1 MVNSGELRPFELG
14 DRGTDLRRKLVEA
27 VLRGHKTATSSLR
40 QEYHP
45 YTDEMLPQVGEQY
58 LLVGYEDEP
67 LGIVETTELR
77 VLAAGDVDLQF
88 ARDEGEGFESVGEW
102 RAPHARF
109 WSKRGLVATL
119 TDDTLVVCERFRLV
133 KKAKT

>member
-1 MVNSGELRPFELG
+1 MVNGGELRPFELG

-45 YTDEMLPQVGEQY
+45 YTSELLPQVGVQF
-58 LLVGYEDEP
+58 LLVGHDDEP
-67 LGIVETTELR
+67 LGVVETTELR
-77 VLAAGDVDLQF
+77 ILAAGDVDMQF
-88 ARDEGEGFESVGEW
+88 ARHEGFASVGEW
-102 RAPHARF
+102 RAAHARF

-119 TDDTLVVCERFRLV
+119 TDDALVACERFRLV
-133 KKAKT
+133 QKAET

>member
-45 YTDEMLPQVGEQY
+45 YTSELLPQIGERF
-58 LLVGYEDEP
+58 LLVGYDDEP
-67 LGIVETTELR
+67 LGVVETTELR
-77 VLAAGDVDLQF
+77 ILAAGNVDLQF
-88 ARDEGEGFESVGEW
+88 ARDEGEGFASVGEW
-102 RAPHARF
+102 RAAHARY
-109 WSKRGLVATL
+109 WSKRGLLATL

-133 KKAKT
+133 HKAET

>member
-45 YTDEMLPQVGEQY
+45 YTTELLPQVGEQF
-58 LLVGYEDEP
+58 LLVGYDDEP
-67 LGIVETTELR
+67 LGVVETTELR
-77 VLAAGDVDLQF
+77 ILAVGDVDLQF
-88 ARDEGEGFESVGEW
+88 ARDEGEGFASVGEW
-102 RAPHARF
+102 RAAHARF

-119 TDDTLVVCERFRLV
+119 TNDTLVVCERFRLV
-133 KKAKT
+133 QKAET

>member
-1 MVNSGELRPFELG
+1 M
-14 DRGTDLRRKLVEA
+14 
-27 VLRGHKTATSSLR
+27 
-40 QEYHP
+40 
-45 YTDEMLPQVGEQY
+45 PQVGEQY
-58 LLVGYEDEP
+58 LPVGYEDEP

>member
-45 YTDEMLPQVGEQY
+45 YTSELLPQIRERF
-58 LLVGYEDEP
+58 LLVGYDDEP
-67 LGIVETTELR
+67 LGVVETTELR
-77 VLAAGDVDLQF
+77 ILAAGDVDLQF
-88 ARDEGEGFESVGEW
+88 ARDEGEGFASVGEW
-102 RAPHARF
+102 RAAHARY
-109 WSKRGLVATL
+109 WSKRGLLATL

-133 KKAKT
+133 QKAET